1 MLGGKVL
8 VVGLARNVADDF
20 EKNFR
25 VLSSAVSI
33 FDDVRYYVVESDS
46 SDNTLEV
53 FSRIKQN
60 SPSFDFTSLGCLS
73 KQLPNRIDR
82 LVHCRNT
89 YLKYFFEHRDEFDYL
104 IVADLDGVNDGLSA
118 ASLAS
123 VWSENVEWDAVFA
136 NQSSLYY
143 DIWALRHDYWCP
155 GDCWSNFRFLKE
167 VGHSDEKA
175 LWDAVF
181 SKMIR
186 IPTNHSWIRVRS
198 AFGGLGIYKASTF
211 PDEYYSCYDEHGNE
225 VCDHVGLHL
234 SIGFHDKKLFINPA
248 LINGG
253 LNGHSE
259 KALLRNRIKRRLQ
272 KAEKKFRN
280 FRDLLGIGLKF
291 GKLKRSLKK

>member
-8 VVGLARNVADDF
+8 VVGLARNVGDDF
-20 EKNFR
+20 EKNFS

-60 SPSFDFTSLGCLS
+60 SPSFDFTSLGSLS
-73 KQLPNRIDR
+73 EQLPNRIDR

-123 VWSENVEWDAVFA
+123 VWSGDVEWDAVFA

-143 DIWALRHDYWCP
+143 DVWALRHDYWCP

-167 VGHSDEKA
+167 VGHSDERA

-259 KALLRNRIKRRLQ
+259 KAFLRNRIKRRLQ
-272 KAEKKFRN
+272 KAEKKIRH
-280 FRDLLGIGLKF
+280 FRDRLGIGLRF
-291 GKLKRSLKK
+291 GQLKRRIKK

>member
-8 VVGLARNVADDF
+8 VVGLARNVGDDF

-73 KQLPNRIDR
+73 EQLPNRIDR

-89 YLKYFFEHRDEFDYL
+89 YLKYFFEHRDKFDYL

-123 VWSENVEWDAVFA
+123 VWSEDVEWDAVFA

-167 VGHSDEKA
+167 VGHSDERA

-211 PDEYYSCYDEHGNE
+211 PNEYYSCYDEHGNE

-280 FRDLLGIGLKF
+280 FRDLLGIGLRF
-291 GKLKRSLKK
+291 GQLKRRLKK